1 MILGSAT
8 DTSKHEMSDR
18 GKLMGLN
25 SVLQKEPGIRQ
36 LYISHNELCLP
47 FLPSGYYSCLQ
58 RNWKQCLCI
67 GGRTNK
73 VYNGRCADGKCNK
86 FCCSVILLLFN
97 EMLMSI

>member
-25 SVLQKEPGIRQ
+25 SVLQKEPGIRH

-47 FLPSGYYSCLQ
+47 FLRPPPLPRQ
-58 RNWKQCLCI
+58 IKIW
-67 GGRTNK
+67 
-73 VYNGRCADGKCNK
+73 
-86 FCCSVILLLFN
+86 IL
-97 EMLMSI
+97 